1 MVHARIG
8 AVWEMSPERAE
19 EIYYEAYGVVLGEFA
34 ERREPVVQRELMLKC
49 WAAVVEAVRREV
61 MAEMSGGAD

>member
-1 MVHARIG
+1 
-8 AVWEMSPERAE
+8 MSPERAE
-19 EIYYEAYGVVLGEFA
+19 EIYYETYGVVLGEFA
-34 ERREPVVQRELMLKC
+34 ERREPVIQRELMLKC

>member
-1 MVHARIG
+1 
-8 AVWEMSPERAE
+8 MSPERAE
-19 EIYYEAYGVVLGEFA
+19 EIFYEVYRAGLWHFTDKPVL
-34 ERREPVVQRELMLKC
+34 QRELRLAC